1 MLDPLKRI
9 PILLVICIF
18 LIFLIATPAFAESDR
33 AAGQSSTSAESNSG
47 KGMNRQGGPST
58 HPGKG
63 WKDPG
68 SWQGSPKN
76 TADPDCTGNRTS
88 NPQSTNIGACDDSAG
103 AADKPGGSGGFD
115 SDKDWNNG
123 CGNDT
128 DFEDDNNG
136 LCGGRKAAPKGGEV
150 SKPPKSPI
158 RGGQV
163 SKPPGAS
170 VGEGEDVPNPS
181 PPLVQPGGESGPVPP
196 PQVVRQPSAV
206 TPPVTV
212 LSGEIRRSAP
222 IPAGRQVPART
233 GLAAMDLLLIG
244 ISSVALGMRMLH
256 RGRYL
261 SR

>member
-1 MLDPLKRI
+1 MLNPLKRI
-9 PILLVICIF
+9 AILLVICVFF
-18 LIFLIATPAFAESDR
+18 LFLIAPPAMAVTDKTDTDL
-33 AAGQSSTSAESNSG
+33 SSTTSAVDNSG

-68 SWQGSPKN
+68 SWQGSPN
-76 TADPDCTGNRTS
+76 NLADPDCTGNRTDS
-88 NPQSTNIGACDDSAG
+88 PQSTNIGACDDSAG
-103 AADKPGGSGGFD
+103 AADKPGGTGGFD

-136 LCGGRKAAPKGGEV
+136 LCLGPQESFQVGDAEVETTEVKGGKAV
-150 SKPPKSPI
+150 LK
-158 RGGQV
+158 G
-163 SKPPGAS
+163 PG
-170 VGEGEDVPNPS
+170 PS
-181 PPLVQPGGESGPVPP
+181 PAEVGGEAALVLPSE
-196 PQVVRQPSAV
+196 VVRQPKAAL
-206 TPPVTV
+206 PVTV
-212 LSGEIRRSAP
+212 LSGEIRRAAP
-222 IPAGRQVPART
+222 TPAGQVPART

-244 ISSVALGMRMLH
+244 ISSIALGMRMLH

>member
-1 MLDPLKRI
+1 MLNPLKRI
-9 PILLVICIF
+9 AILLVICVFF
-18 LIFLIATPAFAESDR
+18 LFLIAPPALAV
-33 AAGQSSTSAESNSG
+33 SNSG

-76 TADPDCTGNRTS
+76 LADPDCTGNRTT

-103 AADKPGGSGGFD
+103 AADKPEGKGGFD

-136 LCGGRKAAPKGGEV
+136 LCLGRQQPSVVGGTEV
-150 SKPPKSPI
+150 KKTEVKDKKPV
-158 RGGQV
+158 RV
-163 SKPPGAS
+163 L
-170 VGEGEDVPNPS
+170 PS
-181 PPLVQPGGESGPVPP
+181 E
-196 PQVVRQPSAV
+196 VVRQPKEAL
-206 TPPVTV
+206 PVRV
-212 LSGEIRRSAP
+212 LSGETRRAAP
-222 IPAGRQVPART
+222 TPAGQVPART

-244 ISSVALGMRMLH
+244 ISSIALGMRMLH
-256 RGRYL
+256 RSRYL

>member
-1 MLDPLKRI
+1 MLNPLKRI
-9 PILLVICIF
+9 AILLVICVFFLF
-18 LIFLIATPAFAESDR
+18 LIVPPALAV
-33 AAGQSSTSAESNSG
+33 SNSG

-76 TADPDCTGNRTS
+76 LADPDCTGNRTT
-88 NPQSTNIGACDDSAG
+88 NPQSTNVGACDDSAG
-103 AADKPGGSGGFD
+103 AADKPGGKGGFD

-136 LCGGRKAAPKGGEV
+136 LCRGPQQPSLEGGAEVKPTKIEGGRAVLKG
-150 SKPPKSPI
+150 
-158 RGGQV
+158 
-163 SKPPGAS
+163 PG
-170 VGEGEDVPNPS
+170 PS
-181 PPLVQPGGESGPVPP
+181 PFEAGGKTALVLPS
-196 PQVVRQPSAV
+196 QVVRQPKEAL
-206 TPPVTV
+206 PVRV
-212 LSGEIRRSAP
+212 LSGEIRKAAP
-222 IPAGRQVPART
+222 TPAGQVPART

-244 ISSVALGMRMLH
+244 ISSIALGMRMLH

>member
-1 MLDPLKRI
+1 MMNPLKRI
-9 PILLVICIF
+9 AILLVICVLF
-18 LIFLIATPAFAESDR
+18 LFLIASPALAV
-33 AAGQSSTSAESNSG
+33 SNSG

-76 TADPDCTGNRTS
+76 LADSDCTGNRTTS
-88 NPQSTNIGACDDSAG
+88 PQSTNIGDCDDSAG
-103 AADKPGGSGGFD
+103 AADKPGGTGGFD

-123 CGNDT
+123 CGNEI

-136 LCGGRKAAPKGGEV
+136 LCLGSQQPSLGGGAEVKAKVEGGKAV
-150 SKPPKSPI
+150 LN
-158 RGGQV
+158 G
-163 SKPPGAS
+163 PG
-170 VGEGEDVPNPS
+170 PS
-181 PPLVQPGGESGPVPP
+181 PSVVLPS
-196 PQVVRQPSAV
+196 QVVRQPKEAL
-206 TPPVTV
+206 PVTV
-212 LSGEIRRSAP
+212 LSGEIRRAAP
-222 IPAGRQVPART
+222 TPAGQVPART

-244 ISSVALGMRMLH
+244 ISSIALGMRMLH